1 MKMVIYGLNQNGQAV
16 ISNGDDFI
24 INNSIEYSYYET
36 Y

>member
-1 MKMVIYGLNQNGQAV
+1 MMVISGSNLNGKDAT
-16 ISNGDDFI
+16 SNEDNFI

>member
-1 MKMVIYGLNQNGQAV
+1 MATSGLNQNGKDV
-16 ISNGDDFI
+16 TSNEDNFI

>member
-1 MKMVIYGLNQNGQAV
+1 MAIYGLNLSGKDAT
-16 ISNGDDFI
+16 SNEDNFI